1 MNREELLRQWREEE
15 RRGMEGWDFSHLE
28 GRYTV
33 PALPWD
39 YCQRVKEFL
48 RPGVRLLDMG
58 TGGGEFLLGLHH
70 PFGLTS
76 VTEGWAPNLELCRR
90 RLAPLGIT
98 VREYGSEQG
107 GPMPFAD
114 DSFDLVLSRHE
125 SYDLQEVRRVLKRDG
140 FFVTQQVGGENNRP
154 LIQRLCLGF
163 SGNYVGFNLERE
175 LPRFREAGFRVM
187 NSNQAYL
194 EGRFLDVGALVFQA
208 SVTPWE
214 FPGFSVDA
222 CQDALFQLQA
232 QVESRGFLP
241 TVEHRFLI
249 VAKNRKEKGALPT
262 KD

>member
-15 RRGMEGWDFSHLE
+15 CRGMEGWDFSHLE

-76 VTEGWAPNLELCRR
+76 VTEGWAPNLELCRK
-90 RLAPLGIT
+90 RL
-98 VREYGSEQG
+98 E
-107 GPMPFAD
+107 PFAD

-154 LIQRLCLGF
+154 LIQRLCPGF

-262 KD
+262 KG